1 MQAFPREETETFSS
15 PKSCRAPNIP
25 LRQGCWLSHGM
36 SQLSYSHTPCLVPS
50 RKLLPKTRPINK
62 LARSTKGRIL
72 PRRRETF
79 LPRPL
84 PRFRYDAQR
93 GGGRGGVLAGGCHA
107 RLRVGPSGFGC
118 GRARTL
124 GFEVYLV
131 GRGRSLLI
139 VLFFFFLIITSTTT
153 TTTIRCGV
161 EIENSF
167 RWSDLER
174 HIPFVRFISSQ
185 STNRFNES
193 LLSHSQNEPN
203 TSYRETHRS
212 QHTLSFPQPSPPH
225 QNRNNALPYRY
236 HNSHHPPPPP
246 PHHRPPPRPR
256 LPPLLHRHRTPL
268 VRRRIRR
275 KSPLHLQKKKKNKK
289 NLHPYL
295 SKCIFLH
302 THPLT

>member
-1 MQAFPREETETFSS
+1 MECLNFLT
-15 PKSCRAPNIP
+15 
-25 LRQGCWLSHGM
+25 
-36 SQLSYSHTPCLVPS
+36 HTPLAWSRHASSYQKRVLSTNWRAAQKGEYCPDGARLSCHVPS
-50 RKLLPKTRPINK
+50 
-62 LARSTKGRIL
+62 
-72 PRRRETF
+72 
-79 LPRPL
+79 

-161 EIENSF
+161 EIENSL

-185 STNRFNES
+185 SINQSINQPIDSTKACYRTRK
-193 LLSHSQNEPN
+193 
-203 TSYRETHRS
+203 TSPTPLTERRIEAN
-212 QHTLSFPQPSPPH
+212 TLSASHNPVHPTKTATMHFPTATTTLTTLLLLLLLTTAPL
-225 QNRNNALPYRY
+225 RALA
-236 HNSHHPPPPP
+236 
-246 PHHRPPPRPR
+246 
-256 LPPLLHRHRTPL
+256 
-268 VRRRIRR
+268 
-275 KSPLHLQKKKKNKK
+275 SPLSFTDIERRWSAGESDVSLHCICKKKKKK
-289 NLHPYL
+289 KRKTSIPIYL
-295 SKCIFLH
+295 NAFFCTH
-302 THPLT
+302 TR

>member
-1 MQAFPREETETFSS
+1 MECLNFLT
-15 PKSCRAPNIP
+15 
-25 LRQGCWLSHGM
+25 
-36 SQLSYSHTPCLVPS
+36 HTPLAWSRHASSYQKRVLSTNWRAAQKGEYCPDGARLSCHVPS
-50 RKLLPKTRPINK
+50 
-62 LARSTKGRIL
+62 
-72 PRRRETF
+72 
-79 LPRPL
+79 

-246 PHHRPPPRPR
+246 PPHHRPPPRPR

-275 KSPLHLQKKKKNKK
+275 KSPLHLQKKKKPRKTSI
-289 NLHPYL
+289 PIYL
-295 SKCIFLH
+295 NAFFCTH
-302 THPLT
+302 TR